1 MSDLVRV
8 GDPVRRASGDRSLRR
23 ALIALLV
30 VTAACYAALAAAG
43 FVWDDKPLVVDNTV
57 TDSLANVPAFFTL
70 DLWQTAGG
78 VESDSGYYRPL
89 MLLSLAL
96 DRAMWGLSPAG
107 HHLHSVAWHLLAV
120 GLLAVLLRECV
131 PAVPAIAG
139 ATLFAL
145 HPVQSEAVAWVAARN
160 DLMVAALVFG
170 SVLALK
176 RQKLVLGGVLALAAL
191 LSKESGVFALAL
203 LLAVQRGRASP
214 KQVLAL
220 GLAGLGWLGLRNGVA
235 GIGGASVPGQAELS
249 FLGGLL
255 PDVGAHF
262 GGLLLRGGPLSVGAT
277 LEYIDVGLPVVV
289 VVWGL
294 GLGLS
299 GLMLWRG
306 RGLAL
311 GGLLFALLA
320 LAPAVLA
327 IAVRGQLGERYLYM
341 PLAGLALAVA
351 SAVPSTRT
359 TSVFTVVLGLVSAV
373 MVGQRVPDWTND
385 LTLWNAAAQTTPN
398 GFSHASLGH
407 EVNLRSSGTES
418 CALFREALEA
428 DPPYIDVCTQ
438 AVRCALKRGDLN
450 EAALGADLT
459 SRVCPA
465 TPQQVG
471 LEGMVWL
478 QRCEVDRIPPRS
490 NGVDDLN
497 DARLPLVLAVL
508 ARRHGDTEGY
518 GRIRASVPDPASF
531 DGQVDTLLGMC
542 P

>member
-1 MSDLVRV
+1 LR
-8 GDPVRRASGDRSLRR
+8 DPGRRDGSLRR
-23 ALIALLV
+23 ALFALLA
-30 VTAACYAALAAAG
+30 VTALCYASLAAAG
-43 FVWDDKPLVVDNTV
+43 FVWDDKPLVLDNTV
-57 TDSLANVPAFFTL
+57 THSLANLPAFFTL
-70 DLWQTAGG
+70 DLWETAGG
-78 VESDSGYYRPL
+78 VESESGYYRPL

-96 DRAMWGLSPAG
+96 DRALWGLSPAG
-107 HHLHSVAWHLLAV
+107 HHLHSLAWHLLAV
-120 GLLAVLLRECV
+120 GLLSALLRECV
-131 PAVPAIAG
+131 PTIPAMAG

-170 SVLALK
+170 AVLALK
-176 RQKLVLGGVLALAAL
+176 REKLVLGGLLALAAL
-191 LSKESGVFALAL
+191 LSKESGIFALAL

-214 KQVLAL
+214 RQILAL
-220 GLAGLGWLGLRNGVA
+220 GLAGLAWFGLRNGVA
-235 GIGGASVPGQAELS
+235 GIGGASVPGAVELS

-277 LEYIDVGLPVVV
+277 LEYIDVGGAVIAL
-289 VVWGL
+289 VWSIGL
-294 GLGLS
+294 GLG

-341 PLAGLALAVA
+341 PMAGLALAVA
-351 SAVPSTRT
+351 SAVPSVRT

-373 MVGQRVPDWTND
+373 MLGQRVPDWTHD
-385 LTLWNAAAQTTPN
+385 LSLWDAAVQTTPN

-418 CALFREALEA
+418 CALFRQALEA
-428 DPPYIDVCTQ
+428 EPAYIDVCTQ

-450 EAALGADLT
+450 EAALGAELT

-478 QRCEVDRIPPRS
+478 QRCEVDRIRPRAV
-490 NGVDDLN
+490 GLDELN

-508 ARRHGDTEGY
+508 ARHDGDAEGY
-518 GRIRASVPDPASF
+518 GRIRESVPDPASF